1 MKYMKFINTFDKLKL
16 STKINN
22 ISDLQEDAFLT
33 TTNNGI
39 VISHKFVQE
48 HPFYV
53 LILADMN
60 HSELVIEFTG
70 KVLLDDYPSLINSK
84 TIRQC
89 LQNINDIGVCRLNID
104 GILAD
109 AQVLKADVTKDV
121 KVECNCDIS
130 DTIRRNLTDYKKW
143 VVKEYPTDNGI
154 VVENTVKTPRYKKR
168 LTIYDKSKEIALGDN
183 VEFLNAL
190 KDRQRVLSYFADKK
204 RFELNINTK
213 SGIRTLLNVPDNKL
227 STVLAATAN
236 PLLTVVDQ
244 AVRPITAAKGI
255 GTIRDYEHSLL
266 IKECENDMVAVE
278 ATLRHFY
285 SCSQAVRRALQKYR
299 DIANRAQNSQEDEDC
314 YMNIRDMVA

>member
-1 MKYMKFINTFDKLKL
+1 MKIINTFDKLKL
-16 STKINN
+16 STNLNN

-33 TTNNGI
+33 TTNNGV

-48 HPFYV
+48 RPFYV

-70 KVLLDDYPSLINSK
+70 KVLLDDYPSLISSK

-89 LQNINDIGVCRLNID
+89 LQNINDIGVCSLNID

-121 KVECNCDIS
+121 KVECDCDIT

-213 SGIRTLLNVPDNKL
+213 SGIRTLLNVTDNKL
-227 STVLAATAN
+227 SNVLAATAN
-236 PLLTVVDQ
+236 PLLTVIDK
-244 AVRPITAAKGI
+244 AVKPVTSASSGI
-255 GTIRDYEHSLL
+255 GTIRDYEHGLL

-278 ATLRHFY
+278 ATLRQFY
-285 SCSQAVRRALQKYR
+285 SCTQAVKRALNRYR
-299 DIANRAQNSQEDEDC
+299 DIANKMRSEAQHEGC
-314 YMNIRDMVA
+314 YQNIRDLVA